1 MKTREKV
8 IIISNNTSIVV
19 FFLSLCLK
27 RYLVHLI
34 FCSAEISVEE
44 PSKLKLT
51 ITKEKSEVGL
61 NVVVVVVFEAVVN
74 VVAVL
79 LQLLKWRCQSLDG
92 HRLANTPATGY
103 TLTVL
108 ILYYTNCTN
117 IIYHVV
123 LQCYLML

>member
-92 HRLANTPATGY
+92 HRLANTPATH
-103 TLTVL
+103 L
-108 ILYYTNCTN
+108 LY
-117 IIYHVV
+117 
-123 LQCYLML
+123 

>member
-8 IIISNNTSIVV
+8 IIISNNTSILV

-61 NVVVVVVFEAVVN
+61 IVVVVVVVVVFEAVVN

-92 HRLANTPATGY
+92 HRLANTPATH
-103 TLTVL
+103 L
-108 ILYYTNCTN
+108 LY
-117 IIYHVV
+117 
-123 LQCYLML
+123 

>member
-8 IIISNNTSIVV
+8 IIISNNTSILV

-44 PSKLKLT
+44 ASKLKLT

-61 NVVVVVVFEAVVN
+61 IVVVVVVVVVVFEAVVN

-92 HRLANTPATGY
+92 HRLANTPATH
-103 TLTVL
+103 L
-108 ILYYTNCTN
+108 LY
-117 IIYHVV
+117 
-123 LQCYLML
+123 